1 MAKVPLPERGQP
13 LDVPYLYKLV
23 DTINQLSTEVSSATF
38 NYATIDTRTAGKQS
52 AKTSETRIVGGYVP
66 VVATLS
72 TVSASTEKTFF
83 LEFTDFKFA
92 PIVTATLENT
102 GGTPAGK
109 NVNVILTSVTTSRVD
124 GFVRFGESGN
134 LAIAVNLIIVGIPN

>member
-1 MAKVPLPERGQP
+1 MAKIPLPERGQP
-13 LDVPYLYKLV
+13 LDVPYIYKLV
-23 DTINQLSTEVSSATF
+23 DTVNQLSTEVSSATF
-38 NYATIDTRTAGKQS
+38 NYATIDTRTAGKQN

-92 PIVTATLENT
+92 PIVSATLENI

-134 LAIAVNLIIVGIPN
+134 LAVAVNLIIVGIPN

>member
-23 DTINQLSTEVSSATF
+23 DTVNQLSTEVSSATF
-38 NYATIDTRTAGKQS
+38 NYATIDTRTAGKQNT
-52 AKTSETRIVGGYVP
+52 KTSETRIVGGYVP

-109 NVNVILTSVTTSRVD
+109 NVNVILTSVTTSRID

>member
-13 LDVPYLYKLV
+13 LDVPYIYKLV
-23 DTINQLSTEVSSATF
+23 DTVNQ
-38 NYATIDTRTAGKQS
+38 
-52 AKTSETRIVGGYVP
+52 
-66 VVATLS
+66 
-72 TVSASTEKTFF
+72 SASTEKTFF

-92 PIVTATLENT
+92 PIVSATLENI

>member
-1 MAKVPLPERGQP
+1 MAKIQLPQRGQP
-13 LDVPYLYKLV
+13 LDVPYLYTLV
-23 DTINQLSTEVSSATF
+23 DTVNQLSTQVSSATF
-38 NYATIDTRTAGKQS
+38 NYATIDTRKDGKQS

-66 VVATLS
+66 VVS
-72 TVSASTEKTFF
+72 TITTISASAEKAFF

-92 PIVTATLENT
+92 PIVTATVENT

-109 NVNVILTSVTTSRVD
+109 NVSVILTSVTTSRVD

-134 LAIAVNLIIVGIPN
+134 LRIAVNLIVVGIPN